1 MKKKLLSITIL
12 LLAAQAL
19 HAQELSNISRML
31 GKWKS
36 VNTKTGN
43 TSYEHWTK
51 VSDREWAGTGF
62 RLSRSGTDTLFREK
76 LKIITK
82 DNTLYYVADVKENAV
97 PVYFKFTAINE
108 QGFTCENPE
117 HDFPKKISYRLDGK
131 KLKATISG
139 NGKEF
144 SYYFEQQDF

>member
-1 MKKKLLSITIL
+1 MKKLLSFTL
-12 LLAAQAL
+12 LLFAAQAL
-19 HAQELSNISRML
+19 HAQDLSGISGML

-43 TSYEHWTK
+43 TAYENWVK
-51 VSDREWAGTGF
+51 ISDQEWKGTGY
-62 RLSRSGTDTLFREK
+62 RISRTGTDTLFSEK
-76 LKIITK
+76 MQIIVK
-82 DNTLYYVADVKENAV
+82 DKVLYYVADVKENAA

-117 HDFPKKISYRLDGK
+117 HDFPKKITYQLDGK

-144 SYYFEQQDF
+144 SYSFER

>member
-1 MKKKLLSITIL
+1 MKKLLSISIL
-12 LLAAQAL
+12 LLAAQVI
-19 HAQELSNISRML
+19 HAQDLSKVSWML
-31 GKWKS
+31 GQWKS
-36 VNTKTGN
+36 VNAKTGN
-43 TSYEHWTK
+43 TSYEKWTK
-51 VSDREWAGTGF
+51 VSEQEWQGTGF

-82 DNTLYYVADVKENAV
+82 DNTLYYVADLKENTA

-117 HDFPKKISYRLDGK
+117 HDFPKKISYQRDGK

-139 NGKEF
+139 DGKEF
-144 SYYFEQQDF
+144 SYYFDR